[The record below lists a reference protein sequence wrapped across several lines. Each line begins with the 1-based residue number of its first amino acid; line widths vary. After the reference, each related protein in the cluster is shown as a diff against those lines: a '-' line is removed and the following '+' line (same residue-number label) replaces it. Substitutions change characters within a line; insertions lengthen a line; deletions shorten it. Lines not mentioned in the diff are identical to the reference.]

1 MAQRTDADL
10 LIEANV
16 IRDETAVGANTALR
30 VGVMLDNLI
39 DSKVNNDNVSN
50 NTGLGGSTPSPT
62 VVPSQ
67 NAVKTY
73 VDTLVVGYLNDRG
86 NYDPTITS
94 LYPTTGGSGAGGV
107 IEKGDL
113 FFISADGTMNTIPVL
128 TGYTVRALASAP
140 GQTDGNWSISNV
152 GIGYIP
158 ENSASRST
166 DPTMGSPTPSNVL
179 YPSQLAVRDFVDTQ
193 ILAAVPYTAE
203 NVANK
208 VPSDITLDPT
218 STVLYPSNAAVVNF
232 VAANLPSGWALA
244 GNAGTTPG
252 TDFIG
257 TTDVKDLVFK
267 TNGVEKMRIV
277 HSGDYVEVKGGFSAL
292 STNPLGNYVGC
303 TDGIF
308 STAYLVNDPATHG
321 GYLSLQNATG
331 ILAQITATNIT
342 SNRNYQLP
350 DASGTL
356 ALESYKV
363 YTALLNFD
371 GTTVSATVLQNT
383 LGVTLNW
390 TNPING
396 YFRGTA
402 SSGTPFTTDKTW
414 ITVQNYNN
422 AGQPYIPTAQ
432 PRNAFPTTTIDIL
445 MYLYDGTL
453 TGTPNVSKLPIEIRV
468 YP

>member
-30 VGVMLDNLI
+30 VGLMLDNLI

-50 NTGLGGSTPSPT
+50 STGLGGSTPSPT

-140 GQTDGNWSISNV
+140 GQTDGNWSISNI

-158 ENSASRST
+158 ENSANRST

-193 ILAAVPYTAE
+193 ILAAVPYTPEA
-203 NVANK
+203 VSNK
-208 VPSDITLDPT
+208 NQDITLDPT
-218 STVLYPSNAAVVNF
+218 SSVLYPSNAAVTAF
-232 VAANLPSGWALA
+232 VAANIGLP
-244 GNAGTTPG
+244 
-252 TDFIG
+252 
-257 TTDVKDLVFK
+257 
-267 TNGVEKMRIV
+267 
-277 HSGDYVEVKGGFSAL
+277 
-292 STNPLGNYVGC
+292 
-303 TDGIF
+303 
-308 STAYLVNDPATHG
+308 
-321 GYLSLQNATG
+321 
-331 ILAQITATNIT
+331 
-342 SNRNYQLP
+342 YQ
-350 DASGTL
+350 
-356 ALESYKV
+356 V
-363 YTALLNFD
+363 YTALLDYN
-371 GTTVSATVLQNT
+371 GGSITANVLQNT
-383 LGVTLNW
+383 LGDTINW
-390 TNPING
+390 TNPLNG
-396 YFRGTA
+396 TLFGTA
-402 SSGTPFTTDKTW
+402 VSGNPFIAGKTW
-414 ITVQNYNN
+414 TIGGSYNN
-422 AGQPYIPTAQ
+422 GGQPY
-432 PRNAFPTTTIDIL
+432 FTICDTLATNIVSVKL
-445 MYLYDGTL
+445 FLYDGTI
-453 TGTPNVSKLPIEIRV
+453 TGTPNFANVTVEIRV

>member
-232 VAANLPSGWALA
+232 VTANTGLP
-244 GNAGTTPG
+244 
-252 TDFIG
+252 
-257 TTDVKDLVFK
+257 
-267 TNGVEKMRIV
+267 
-277 HSGDYVEVKGGFSAL
+277 
-292 STNPLGNYVGC
+292 
-303 TDGIF
+303 
-308 STAYLVNDPATHG
+308 
-321 GYLSLQNATG
+321 
-331 ILAQITATNIT
+331 
-342 SNRNYQLP
+342 YQ
-350 DASGTL
+350 
-356 ALESYKV
+356 V
-363 YTALLNFD
+363 YTAILNYN
-371 GTTVSATVLQNT
+371 GGSPIANVLQNT
-383 LGVTLNW
+383 LGVSINW
-390 TNPING
+390 TNPFNG
-396 YFRGTA
+396 ILYGTA
-402 SSGTPFTTDKTW
+402 ASGNPFTSAKTW
-414 ITVQNYNN
+414 LIGGSYDNS
-422 AGQPYIPTAQ
+422 GQPY
-432 PRNAFPTTTIDIL
+432 FTICETISTNIVDVTL
-445 MYLYDGTL
+445 YLYDGTR
-453 TGTPNVSKLPIEIRV
+453 TGTPNFQNLQVEIRV

>member
-193 ILAAVPYTAE
+193 ILAAVPYTPE
-203 NVANK
+203 NSANK

-232 VAANLPSGWALA
+232 VNLGINLQTATDNGNITTNDIHVYNVLDSSNATDLSAAYLNNVVGNGGILGIKKANGTSG
-244 GNAGTTPG
+244 
-252 TDFIG
+252 
-257 TTDVKDLVFK
+257 
-267 TNGVEKMRIV
+267 
-277 HSGDYVEVKGGFSAL
+277 EVK
-292 STNPLGNYVGC
+292 
-303 TDGIF
+303 
-308 STAYLVNDPATHG
+308 
-321 GYLSLQNATG
+321 
-331 ILAQITATNIT
+331 ATNIT
-342 SNRNYQLP
+342 ANRNYELP

-356 ALESYKV
+356 ALTSDIPFVTVNPEYRTRIFQS
-363 YTALLNFD
+363 
-371 GTTVSATVLQNT
+371 GTNNPSEQSVFIDTITVGTPYVSTT
-383 LGVTLNW
+383 WRFMEFIRVTTGTFKLRLIYDLAQ
-390 TNPING
+390 TING
-396 YFRGTA
+396 FYSDISFSDNKITNGAYTQGGTGTEQTIEFTFYVYN
-402 SSGTPFTTDKTW
+402 SSGILTDGITW
-414 ITVQNYNN
+414 SNV
-422 AGQPYIPTAQ
+422 
-432 PRNAFPTTTIDIL
+432 
-445 MYLYDGTL
+445 YL
-453 TGTPNVSKLPIEIRV
+453 KLW
-468 YP
+468 